1 MTKAIENDENGRY
14 EEAYYLYCN
23 ALQYFVPLITEET
36 DASKKIALR
45 NKALA
50 YLKRAEEI
58 KSLSKKESTT
68 PTINSVLEP
77 DIRYKQLF
85 ALSHSS
91 PRLENALEIGRQ
103 AELYMYEK
111 KFESAFE
118 SFKSALSI
126 LVPFLSN
133 EPTGDRKT
141 MIVQQIDFW
150 MKEAESIQTLL
161 SVKDIGEESNELMPG
176 QKNSSI
182 RSCNIQ

>member
-1 MTKAIENDENGRY
+1 MTKAVDYDEKGRY

-36 DASKKIALR
+36 DAGKKVALR

-58 KSLSKKESTT
+58 KSLNKKDS
-68 PTINSVLEP
+68 PTHTITSVLEP
-77 DIRYKQLF
+77 DVRYKQLF
-85 ALSHSS
+85 AMSNSS
-91 PRLENALEIGRQ
+91 PSLKNALEIGRQ

-111 KFESAFE
+111 KFEPAFE

-133 EPTGDRKT
+133 EPTSDRKT
-141 MIVQQIDFW
+141 LIIQQIDFW

-161 SVKDIGEESNELMPG
+161 SVKDIEEESNDLPG

-182 RSCNIQ
+182 RSCSIQ

>member
-1 MTKAIENDENGRY
+1 MTKAIEHDEKGRY
-14 EEAYYLYCN
+14 EEAYFLYCN

-58 KSLSKKESTT
+58 KSISQQDSPTQ
-68 PTINSVLEP
+68 TINSVLEP
-77 DIRYKQLF
+77 GVRYKQLF

-91 PRLENALEIGRQ
+91 PRLKNALEIGRQ
-103 AELYMYEK
+103 AELYLYEK
-111 KFESAFE
+111 KFESAFD

-133 EPTGDRKT
+133 EPPGDRKT
-141 MIVQQIDFW
+141 LIIQQIDFW

-161 SVKDIGEESNELMPG
+161 SVKDIEESDEIPG
-176 QKNSSI
+176 PKNSSI
-182 RSCNIQ
+182 RSCVIQ